1 MYEYLDRRY
10 ALALYEIAEKNN
22 KVDEYLQDLRDICD
36 LFDSNED
43 FYQVIKHP
51 KVNTAKKKQLF
62 NDLFKG
68 KIDEELLAFLIV
80 LIEKGRVLYLREKL
94 NQMVD
99 IDLERRNTIRG
110 VVKTAVPLLDEEL
123 EQLKNIFE
131 KKYDKTILF
140 DTKIDKSL
148 LGGVYVKVGNDI
160 IDGTIKSKIEEMK
173 ELMLKK
179 E

>member
-22 KVDEYLQDLRDICD
+22 KVDEYLQDLKEICD

-80 LIEKGRVLYLREKL
+80 LIEKGRILYLREKL
-94 NQMVD
+94 NQMVG

-110 VVKTAVPLLDEEL
+110 VVKTAVPLLDGEL
-123 EQLKNIFE
+123 EQLRDIFE

>member
-110 VVKTAVPLLDEEL
+110 LVKTAVPLLDEEL

>member
-22 KVDEYLQDLRDICD
+22 KVDDYLRDLREICNI
-36 LFDSNED
+36 FDENED
-43 FYQVIKHP
+43 FYQVIRHP
-51 KVNTAKKKQLF
+51 KINTAKKKQIFTDLF
-62 NDLFKG
+62 NG
-68 KIDEELLAFLIV
+68 KIDEELLSFMLV
-80 LIEKGRVLYLREKL
+80 LIEKGRILQLKDKL
-94 NQMVD
+94 NQMEK
-99 IDLERRNTIRG
+99 IDLERRNMVRG
-110 VVKTAVPLLDEEL
+110 VVKTAVPLLSEEL
-123 EQLKNIFE
+123 EQLKAIFE

-140 DTKIDKSL
+140 NTEIDKSL

-160 IDGTIKSKIEEMK
+160 IDGTVKSKIDEMK

>member
-22 KVDEYLQDLRDICD
+22 KVDEYLHDLREICNI
-36 LFDSNED
+36 FDENND
-43 FYQVIKHP
+43 FYQVIRHP
-51 KVNTAKKKQLF
+51 KINTAKKKEIF
-62 NDLFKG
+62 TDLFKG
-68 KIDEELLAFLIV
+68 KVDEELLSFMLV
-80 LIEKGRVLYLREKL
+80 LIEKGRILQLRDKL
-94 NQMVD
+94 NQMEN
-99 IDLERRNTIRG
+99 IDLERRNMVRG
-110 VVKTAVPLLDEEL
+110 VVKTAIPLLSEEL
-123 EQLKNIFE
+123 EQLKVIFE

-140 DTKIDKSL
+140 NTEIDKSL

-160 IDGTIKSKIEEMK
+160 IDGTVKSKIEEMK

>member
-1 MYEYLDRRY
+1 
-10 ALALYEIAEKNN
+10 
-22 KVDEYLQDLRDICD
+22 
-36 LFDSNED
+36 
-43 FYQVIKHP
+43 
-51 KVNTAKKKQLF
+51 
-62 NDLFKG
+62 LFKG

-110 VVKTAVPLLDEEL
+110 LVKTAVPLLDEEL

>member
-99 IDLERRNTIRG
+99 IDLEKRNTIRG
-110 VVKTAVPLLDEEL
+110 IVKTAVPLLDKEL

-140 DTKIDKSL
+140 DTKIDRSL

-160 IDGTIKSKIEEMK
+160 IDGTVKSKIEEMK

>member
-110 VVKTAVPLLDEEL
+110 LVKTAVPLLDEEL
-123 EQLKNIFE
+123 ERLKNIFE

>member
-22 KVDEYLQDLRDICD
+22 KVDEYLQDLRGICNI
-36 LFDSNED
+36 FEENKD
-43 FYQVIKHP
+43 FFEVIKHP
-51 KVNTAKKKQLF
+51 KVNTAKKKEIF
-62 NDLFKG
+62 TDLFKG

-80 LIEKGRVLYLREKL
+80 LIEKGRILQLKDKL
-94 NQMVD
+94 DQMEA
-99 IDLERRNTIRG
+99 IDLEKRNTIRG
-110 VVKTAVPLLDEEL
+110 LVKTAIPLLDNEL
-123 EQLKNIFE
+123 EQLKVIFE

-140 DTKIDKSL
+140 ETKIDQSL

-160 IDGTIKSKIEEMK
+160 IDGTVKSKIEEMK